1 MHLDRLSTQNDEALR
16 PLHQKS
22 CKFMAENALDLICL
36 LDLDAD
42 TDGVNRRLDEHSL
55 IFVS

>member
-1 MHLDRLSTQNDEALR
+1 MHLDGLSTQNDEALR

-22 CKFMAENALDLICL
+22 GEFMAENALDLICL

-42 TDGVNRRLDEHSL
+42 TDGVDRRLDKHSL